1 MKRNI
6 FILLIV
12 ASILIVFS
20 TLIFASETID
30 VKDYIK
36 GKFPVIF
43 NIYLASLGE
52 LDEYEKEFIELLQNL
67 PEEEQKNFAKEVY
80 NNGFSKEILEKIKKE
95 GIIAKTETEIEE
107 KNVEEPSIPTST
119 NLHGWVKDQMGNPIP
134 SGVRVI
140 DNEGEEIGN
149 VQTTTNG
156 YFELT
161 IPGREKIAVSVN
173 PHVSS
178 SQHYIEMMGGFRVSR
193 YFELI
198 KAIVPASES
207 VEVSFVI
214 PPAAALWIRAYS
226 PEGNRLQM
234 GDLYSQLN
242 PPFWGFEG
250 IFGAFPMDS
259 SSLPLPAGRSIGMLK
274 AASHPKK
281 KWSQWEPCFAVPPG
295 EAVYLM
301 LLWEVPGIGTFPL
314 RADNKG
320 QGYNLDDGQVLPIN
334 LVYEFAETEHRR
346 ALELKSSYE
355 AQGHQFS
362 TEVMDWLNQASDKLN
377 QARSQTD
384 EKSRGLLSY
393 EVLRLS
399 IKAKEQM
406 TLEVSEKGI
415 EARKDELAVVVQD
428 EVGNPVPEA
437 KVTYGQSGSDFVL
450 GYGNYLPFGAFL
462 YPSFKAG
469 KEMGFEF
476 LYDQASTWTQ
486 VSPEEGVY
494 DFTVHDAAL
503 ERARVEGWE
512 VVSNIAF
519 LGIDNVPAWAKTLE
533 FSEFKR
539 HLREYVNKEVEHF
552 RGKVKY
558 LIVVEEPTIQTI
570 IGSRYVDVQFES
582 SYDWGVQPD
591 ELIELIRTVFEAARE
606 VDSGILLGYSVDP
619 DYGPYQLNPLN
630 FGSRP
635 CPYAFLK
642 SVLESGIRPD
652 WIGVEFQSGVGH
664 VPLDLSTVAAII
676 QAYHDLSGL
685 PVLITEMPS
694 YPSRTEDYGLT
705 GPAPDVYWHEGM
717 TQSVQAEWAT
727 SVSRIAMGLPYVLG
741 LQMMHLQPDNYAESP
756 REGTGNGTDYLT
768 NDYRRKQVYSATK
781 DLFDSWRAHGS
792 AVADAN
798 GKVNFDGFGGTY
810 SIGVT
815 TVEGLLHTF
824 ETHLGPESKVVT
836 VKLDRAK
843 ALADLQHLVA
853 QAQKAVDWSQNLGR
867 ELDYNSLRSRLA
879 EARSAI
885 ANGDYGSARTITEL
899 ILDAIT
905 IKIDGNPGD
914 WKGIQPIATAPP
926 GGVQV
931 DAPGIDLKA
940 LYGMRDDKYLYL
952 MVEVY
957 DPPISIQPGLPP
969 GSLVWPQFLFD
980 LETGQGRRHHLRTYL
995 PYAGQMDVYR
1005 LTEPVQILA
1014 TLYTIACGN
1023 VLELRVPLALLDN
1036 PSHVSACAFV
1046 MAAQNGAEKVAK
1058 AFDCYVDVLS
1068 PVYAVYLP
1076 LVAGR

>member
-1 MKRNI
+1 M
-6 FILLIV
+6 
-12 ASILIVFS
+12 
-20 TLIFASETID
+20 SE
-30 VKDYIK
+30 
-36 GKFPVIF
+36 
-43 NIYLASLGE
+43 
-52 LDEYEKEFIELLQNL
+52 EK
-67 PEEEQKNFAKEVY
+67 QKNFAKEVY
-80 NNGFSKEILEKIKKE
+80 NNGFTLEILEKVKKW
-95 GIIAKTETEIEE
+95 E
-107 KNVEEPSIPTST
+107 KPEIPTSPST
-119 NLHGWVKDQMGNPIP
+119 IKLHGWVKDQSGNPIP

-140 DNEGEEIGN
+140 DQEWKEIGN
-149 VQTTTNG
+149 GYTTEKG

-161 IPGREKIAVSVN
+161 IPGRERFSVSIT

-178 SQHYIEMMGGFRVSR
+178 PQHYVEIKGGFRVSR
-193 YFELI
+193 YFGLTKTI
-198 KAIVPASES
+198 IPTRDK
-207 VEVSFVI
+207 VEVDFVL

-259 SSLPLPAGRSIGMLK
+259 SSLPLPAGRSIGMLR
-274 AASHPKK
+274 AAWHPKK
-281 KWSQWEPCFAVPPG
+281 VYSQWEPYFAVPPG

-301 LLWEVPGIGTFPL
+301 MLWPVPNIGTIPL
-314 RADNKG
+314 RADNRG
-320 QGYNLDDGQVLPIN
+320 QGYNLKEGKVLPLNI
-334 LVYEFAETEHRR
+334 VYEFAETEYRR
-346 ALELKSSYE
+346 AVERKSSYE
-355 AQGHQFS
+355 VQRYHLS
-362 TEVMDWLNQASDKLN
+362 TDVEDWLSQASDYLN
-377 QARSQTD
+377 EARGGQAD
-384 EKSRGLLSY
+384 GKSRALLSY
-393 EVLRLS
+393 KVLELS
-399 IKAKEQM
+399 IKAKEHM
-406 TLEVSEKGI
+406 TLEVAEVGI
-415 EARKDELAVVVQD
+415 ERRYNDLTVAVQD

-476 LYDQASTWTQ
+476 LYDQASTWAQ
-486 VSPEEGVY
+486 VSPKEGVY

-512 VVSNIAF
+512 AVSNISF

-539 HLREYVNKEVEHF
+539 HLREYVKKEVEHF

-558 LIVVEEPTIQTI
+558 LIVVQEPTIQTI

-642 SVLESGIRPD
+642 SVLESGVRPD

-741 LQMMHLQPDNYAESP
+741 LQMMHNQPDNYAEAP

-853 QAQKAVDWSQNLGR
+853 QAQKAVDWSQKLGR

-914 WKGIQPIATAPP
+914 WKSIQPIATAPP

-940 LYGMRDDKYLYL
+940 LYGMRDDEYLYL

-957 DPPISIQPGLPP
+957 DPPITLQPG
-969 GSLVWPQFLFD
+969 GIIGGVSFPQFLFD

-995 PYAGQMDVYR
+995 PYTGQMDIYN
-1005 LTEPVQILA
+1005 LTGPAQILA
-1014 TLYTIACGN
+1014 TLYTIAYGK

-1036 PSHVSACAFV
+1036 PSRVSVCAFV
-1046 MAAQNGAEKVAK
+1046 MAAEDGKEKVAK
-1058 AFDCYVDVLS
+1058 AFECDVQVIY
-1068 PVYAVYLP
+1068 P
-1076 LVAGR
+1076 